1 MKHNEVVIDGRLLKR
16 SALRYT
22 PAGTP
27 AVDLLI
33 GHRSLQSEA
42 GGEREA
48 RCEIEAVA
56 LGELAVRISTLK
68 LDRPLQFGGFL
79 AQPRVGNRKLVLHV
93 VSAKPMGG
101 GEPE

>member
-1 MKHNEVVIDGRLLKR
+1 MRNEVVIDGRLLKR

-33 GHRSLQSEA
+33 GHSSIQSEA
-42 GGEREA
+42 GGRREA

-56 LGELAVRISTLK
+56 LGEMAVKLSTAK
-68 LDRPLQFGGFL
+68 LNRPLQVSGFL
-79 AQPRVGNRKLVLHV
+79 AQRDVGNRKLVLLV
-93 VSAKPMGG
+93 VGLDAIGG
-101 GEPE
+101 GKE